1 MVTALGSC
9 VKWPLTKRIICTR
22 LLATQEGASSEEL
35 QFAQIF
41 LYFPQQESRE
51 AAMMGVAVA
60 GLSPQLLSSSSSS
73 SSTRLLTSRRILF
86 NLQSQSPSCAAACKV
101 HATSSF
107 PFTAPAS
114 GVSTLSHLNSIAWV
128 WDSMVSLSS
137 VCHYQDL
144 LMGLPHIT

>member
-1 MVTALGSC
+1 
-9 VKWPLTKRIICTR
+9 
-22 LLATQEGASSEEL
+22 
-35 QFAQIF
+35 
-41 LYFPQQESRE
+41 
-51 AAMMGVAVA
+51 
-60 GLSPQLLSSSSSS
+60 
-73 SSTRLLTSRRILF
+73 
-86 NLQSQSPSCAAACKV
+86 V

-144 LMGLPHIT
+144 LMGLPHITWACKFGGERQGIELEPVHVPLKMVELDLCLKVAPNFFGLFLKC